1 MSRWYLRIDGGAQ
14 AAKAAF
20 PEADILTE
28 EDGCAFLTGPLTG
41 FALEE
46 RCRSLPI
53 LARYRV
59 LD

>member
-1 MSRWYLRIDGGAQ
+1 MSRWYLRTDAD
-14 AAKAAF
+14 APAVRAAF
-20 PEADILTE
+20 PQAEALTE
-28 EDGCAFLTGPLTG
+28 GAFLTGPLTG

-46 RCRSLPI
+46 RCRSLSV